1 MIRDSILTITFCALF
16 VSSSLIADEK
26 YTNPDAPE
34 VHAAA
39 LQALKKAQI
48 LPLSGKILEIKGV
61 TRGVSGIIEELGG
74 KVLDREVRLE
84 LSADVLFDFNKA
96 DIKPAAVETL
106 SKVAQVINNYGN
118 APVLIEGHTDSVG
131 AEDYNVKLSEN
142 RAQSV
147 KTWMEKQGGIGATRM
162 TIKGWGELKPI
173 APNTK
178 KDGTDDPEG
187 RQKNRRVEITIRTK

>member
-1 MIRDSILTITFCALF
+1 MIRDSILTITFCTVV
-16 VSSSLIADEK
+16 VSSSLNADEK

-34 VHAAA
+34 VHSAAV
-39 LQALKKAQI
+39 QALKNKQV

-74 KVLDREVRLE
+74 KVTDREVRLE

-106 SKVAQVINNYGN
+106 SKVAQVIKNYGN
-118 APVLIEGHTDSVG
+118 APVSIEGHTDSVG
-131 AEDYNVKLSEN
+131 ADDYNLKLSES

-147 KTWMEKQGGIGATRM
+147 KTWMQKQGGIGAARM
-162 TIKGWGELKPI
+162 SIKGWGESKPA
-173 APNTK
+173 APNSK
-178 KDGTDDPEG
+178 ADGKDDPEA

>member
-1 MIRDSILTITFCALF
+1 MIRDSILTIAFCTLVVPF
-16 VSSSLIADEK
+16 SLSADEK

-34 VHAAA
+34 VHSAAV
-39 LQALKKAQI
+39 QALKNAQI

-74 KVLDREVRLE
+74 KVTDREVRLE
-84 LSADVLFDFNKA
+84 LSADVLFDFDKA

-106 SKVAQVINNYGN
+106 TKVAQVIKNYGN
-118 APVLIEGHTDSVG
+118 APVMIEGHTDGVG
-131 AEDYNVKLSEN
+131 TDDYNLKLSED

-147 KTWMEKQGGIGATRM
+147 KTWMQKHGGIDTARM
-162 TIKGWGELKPI
+162 FIKGWGESKPA

-178 KDGTDDPEG
+178 PNGKDNPEG